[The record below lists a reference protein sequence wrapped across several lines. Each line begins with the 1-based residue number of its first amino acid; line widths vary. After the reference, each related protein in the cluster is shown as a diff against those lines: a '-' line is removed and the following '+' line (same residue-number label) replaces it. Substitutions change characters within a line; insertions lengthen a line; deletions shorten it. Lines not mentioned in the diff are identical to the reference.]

1 MTTLHDVAD
10 TLSRVECEDLR
21 VAVLL
26 VHPEDVPVLSAHD
39 DYESLGKSEPRPEWG
54 GNLVGHFWG
63 TSVISTIKVEAG
75 YPDAI
80 PDPGGV
86 QCLVAYLKD
95 AREHWHKYEPP
106 SPRDP
111 NMLQQVVSKTKIRL
125 IKLLGGKP
133 PFNRLTRVNEEVNVR
148 PGHMPQG

>member
-26 VHPEDVPVLSAHD
+26 VHPEDVPVLSAHV
-39 DYESLGKSEPRPEWG
+39 DYELLGKSEPRPEWG
-54 GNLVGHFWG
+54 GSLVGHLWG
-63 TSVISTIKVEAG
+63 TSVISTTKVEVG

-86 QCLVAYLKD
+86 QCLVASLKD
-95 AREHWHKYEPP
+95 ARTHWHKYEPP
-106 SPRDP
+106 PPPDP
-111 NMLQQVVSKTKIRL
+111 NRLQKMISNTRCRL

-133 PFNRLTRVNEEVNVR
+133 LLTRVNHEVNIG
-148 PGHMPQG
+148 PGPMPQG